1 MNSLSKTEKIWIAV
15 VVGAAWG
22 LAEALVGMYMR
33 QTVAYGMTGSIMTGI
48 VALIL
53 AFGYG
58 AIRQYS
64 LLFISL
70 AMVVLFKLLDAWL
83 LHLPVVHGAV
93 GNPIFAIILE
103 MLAFALVVNILRP
116 ELKSKIHGH
125 ALLGGLYALL
135 AVSAFPLVKHFTGLP
150 ACVVPGTIYPLSLYY
165 APLAIGI
172 SLVTYP
178 LGFFVGGRLS
188 ALLMTERPFA
198 VALHNRLRLVL
209 PGATA
214 VLLAI
219 AILIRL

>member
-116 ELKSKIHGH
+116 ELKSKIHGQ

-178 LGFFVGGRLS
+178 LGFFVGERLS
-188 ALLMTERPFA
+188 ALLMAERPFA

>member
-116 ELKSKIHGH
+116 ELKSKIHGQ

>member
-116 ELKSKIHGH
+116 ELKSKIHGQ

-178 LGFFVGGRLS
+178 LGFFVGERLS

>member
-15 VVGAAWG
+15 VVGAMWG
-22 LAEALVGMYMR
+22 LSEALIGMYMR

-58 AIRQYS
+58 AIRQYG

-103 MLAFALVVNILRP
+103 MLAFVLVVNVIRP
-116 ELKSKIHGH
+116 ELKAKLHGQ
-125 ALLGGLYALL
+125 ALTGGLYALI

-178 LGFFVGGRLS
+178 LGFLVGTRLS
-188 ALLMTERPFA
+188 ALLMTEKPFA
-198 VALHNRLRLVL
+198 VAFHNRLRLVL